1 MKKFF
6 KVLLIVL
13 IAFVL
18 GVCIIVPCVWMGEI
32 KTISSLEQVDPE
44 NEYLYCMEYK
54 ADYDLDDLIAANI
67 DKNDV
72 LKDYVINRVAKGLP
86 INIGGDEEMENKSIG
101 CTSFQVK
108 NAEGEGF
115 LYGRNYDFYKNPS
128 LVTISHPKNGYAS
141 IGVSDMSHFGYGI
154 DNLPNSFT
162 EKLLCL
168 ASIYAPVDG
177 VNEKGLCTSIMAL
190 PNQMSQQNTGKNVVG
205 TSVIMRLF
213 LDRCAT
219 VQEALDLLSTVDV
232 RHDIDG
238 GYGYHYM
245 VADANGDCAIIE
257 FDKNDE
263 WKTMIIRKDADTTCM
278 HITNHLLSEK
288 YLTTIPN
295 DSVGNVQSLSWW
307 RYDTVADY
315 LTQRNGT
322 LTLKEAQDCLSMV
335 MWRDMV
341 WDDGTYEDTQ
351 YSNVYNQTTKTLYL
365 RSWFDKYEK
374 TYTFE
379 LD

>member
-18 GVCIIVPCVWMGEI
+18 GFCIIVPCVWMGEI

-162 EKLLCL
+162 KNCCAWLH
-168 ASIYAPVDG
+168 
-177 VNEKGLCTSIMAL
+177 LCT
-190 PNQMSQQNTGKNVVG
+190 
-205 TSVIMRLF
+205 R
-213 LDRCAT
+213 
-219 VQEALDLLSTVDV
+219 
-232 RHDIDG
+232 
-238 GYGYHYM
+238 
-245 VADANGDCAIIE
+245 
-257 FDKNDE
+257 
-263 WKTMIIRKDADTTCM
+263 
-278 HITNHLLSEK
+278 
-288 YLTTIPN
+288 
-295 DSVGNVQSLSWW
+295 
-307 RYDTVADY
+307 
-315 LTQRNGT
+315 
-322 LTLKEAQDCLSMV
+322 
-335 MWRDMV
+335 
-341 WDDGTYEDTQ
+341 
-351 YSNVYNQTTKTLYL
+351 
-365 RSWFDKYEK
+365 
-374 TYTFE
+374 
-379 LD
+379 